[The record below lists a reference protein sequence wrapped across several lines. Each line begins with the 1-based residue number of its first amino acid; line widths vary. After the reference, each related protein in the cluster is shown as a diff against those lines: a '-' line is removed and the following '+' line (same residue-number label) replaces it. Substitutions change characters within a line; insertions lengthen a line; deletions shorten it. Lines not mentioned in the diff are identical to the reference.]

1 ICDNVTGN
9 VIGLDLHGSCSW
21 LRGTIDDNSTLF
33 RLSHLQSLNLA
44 FNNFLGS
51 RISPEFGRLKEL
63 TYLNP
68 SFSNF
73 GGLVPSEISHLSK
86 LTHLGLSCR
95 VLTIEQRTF
104 DLLASNLTKLS
115 LLHLGSTNLSL
126 IKPFSLLNL
135 SSTMTDLDLSGT
147 RIQGNF
153 PDQIFLLPNLRVL
166 YLCGNIHLTGYL
178 PKCNWSSP
186 LRELDLSLSDFSGEI
201 PYSIGNLLFLETV
214 DITYCN
220 FMGSIPTST
229 GNLSKATEI
238 LFASNHLTGQL
249 PHHVSGL
256 LYLTNLDLFGNSLQG
271 KVPSWLFTLPSLV
284 SVNLAWNKLTGPIDG
299 FQSPN
304 SLEEVH
310 LEKNQIHGT
319 IPSSLFQLCGTIRFD
334 QFSKLKNLQF
344 LDLSNNNLL
353 SFTSSGNID
362 IKYSL
367 PSLLKLSFSNCNV
380 SEFPSFL
387 RNSEKIHGRISKH
400 DSKGWKSLIDLDLSN
415 NFLTHIAL
423 HPWKNI
429 RTLDLRNN
437 KIQGSIL
444 VPPPSTEVFLVSN
457 NKLSG
462 QIPPYICSLSSLKY
476 LSLSHNNLSGTIP
489 PCLGNFTTQLITLH
503 LKNNSLEGHIHD
515 TFENAS
521 NIQSFDLNCNKF
533 EGSLPRSLAKCVKLE
548 VVNVGNNMIND
559 TFPCWLGSLPLLKI
573 LILRSNRFYGP
584 LCKSITTFSFQALR
598 IIDLSRNEFK
608 DFLPR
613 RNFTSME
620 AMKNVDEQATRLQ
633 YMGHAYYDESVT
645 VAMKG
650 HDFQL
655 YMLNL
660 DQIYIPNQESPGLA
674 ELSNQELRMV

>member
-1 ICDNVTGN
+1 MGGVICDNVTGN

-319 IPSSLFQLCGTIRFD
+319 IPSSLFQLVDLTH
-334 QFSKLKNLQF
+334 
-344 LDLSNNNLL
+344 LDLSSNNLSGSVAL
-353 SFTSSGNID
+353 SG
-362 IKYSL
+362 L
-367 PSLLKLSFSNCNV
+367 
-380 SEFPSFL
+380 
-387 RNSEKIHGRISKH
+387 
-400 DSKGWKSLIDLDLSN
+400 KSLIDLDLSN